1 MVNRLHSDLE
11 RSRNGSMIGD
21 ICFITLVVEVLNTR
35 WLSAPAQNTV
45 APCRNATLLRRV
57 ILRRTAVVFVRR
69 SERDGRFN
77 KVAETEGAVV
87 GQLFTKLVM
96 GKELIELSRVN
107 CRDYSVSSLI
117 NAVVQIAIKL

>member
-1 MVNRLHSDLE
+1 MVNGLHSDLE

-69 SERDGRFN
+69 SKSDGRLN
-77 KVAETEGAVV
+77 EVVETEGAVV
-87 GQLFTKLVM
+87 AELFTKLIM
-96 GKELIELSRVN
+96 DKELVELSRMN
-107 CRDYSVSSLI
+107 CRDNSVSPLI
-117 NAVVQIAIKL
+117 NTVVQIAIKL